1 MVQGSNG
8 PVHILSYTGETWVKK
23 IPEDLPYVG
32 SKSSE
37 GLSQIMVC
45 VGNIVIVTQRALPV
59 VFVLDATV
67 IIIIMHV
74 MIDILSLK
82 DFTLILRFVISCC

>member
-1 MVQGSNG
+1 MLHLFLTQNRVKRGGS
-8 PVHILSYTGETWVKK
+8 
-23 IPEDLPYVG
+23 
-32 SKSSE
+32 
-37 GLSQIMVC
+37 